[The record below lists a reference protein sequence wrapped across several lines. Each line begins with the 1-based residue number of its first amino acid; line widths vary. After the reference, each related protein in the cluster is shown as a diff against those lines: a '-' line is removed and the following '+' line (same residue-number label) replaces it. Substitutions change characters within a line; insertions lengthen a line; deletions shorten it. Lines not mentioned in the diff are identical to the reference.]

1 MKIWHQQK
9 RWVFFFDYGP
19 LQDPCG
25 LCLSQ
30 NSWSLGWG
38 WEIYESSF
46 NQAIIDD
53 LPCPPWVIDKARV
66 TSRTGII
73 EIAAFSSILS
83 FLIFSPPMPCV
94 LLVLYSIPSV
104 FLHQPPFL
112 RLACPWVTRFP
123 PVLDAHL
130 DGWLLTGNNLAS
142 PTWKLSLE
150 QVRNKKAD
158 ELHSWTTSA
167 FNLAS
172 TKYERRGSRKQ
183 KLKSLQIWAELEL
196 NFE

>member
-1 MKIWHQQK
+1 MPQPEGAKVLVARHPA
-9 RWVFFFDYGP
+9 P
-19 LQDPCG
+19 LSRVLFAGLHLSCCLC

-30 NSWSLGWG
+30 MGWSLGGEG

-53 LPCPPWVIDKARV
+53 LPCLPWVIDKVRV

-83 FLIFSPPMPCV
+83 FLIFPLPC
-94 LLVLYSIPSV
+94 LACYLYCIQYPL

-130 DGWLLTGNNLAS
+130 DGWLLAGNNLAS

-172 TKYERRGSRKQ
+172 TKYERRGGV
-183 KLKSLQIWAELEL
+183 KSK
-196 NFE
+196 N